1 MYFYE
6 LHETDDDL
14 FTDLL
19 VAHDGEFDEQ
29 EFLELVIDA
38 RAKVLE
44 RFEEDTLIE
53 AVAAELARS
62 QGFLVIDDSQI
73 RAAVNVSL
81 EEGLTALAAVDEGR
95 GAPADDEA
103 EDFRSMLIEADPE
116 DAP

>member
-29 EFLELVIDA
+29 EFLELVLEA
-38 RAKVLE
+38 RAKVVE

-53 AVAAELARS
+53 AVGAELARS
-62 QGFLVIDDSQI
+62 QGFLVIDDGQI
-73 RAAVNVSL
+73 RAAVNVSVD
-81 EEGLTALAAVDEGR
+81 EGLTVLAAVDER
-95 GAPADDEA
+95 RAAREDEES
-103 EDFRSMLIEADPE
+103 EDFRSLLIEVDPE